1 VWYGPDPLAGQAPH
15 QRRIAAWTAIVAA
28 VVLLAPIA
36 GGTGPDAGSLRAQ
49 NVQIDA
55 SRQSAALALYA
66 IDSKLVRANADL
78 ASLRAESTRLKA
90 ERADAKRALR
100 LARHDTRVGE
110 HRLAERL
117 RRLYEEGDVSPLEI
131 LLGAK
136 SLDEALT
143 GLDSLNRIATQ
154 DKNVLAEVKRAHGA
168 LVRLDRAIAR
178 RQARIAGLEASAA
191 ATAASLAQAKAAKT
205 AYIGE
210 LASKRRLNEA
220 RIASVEAQSRAAQ
233 ARATALVREPVVVP
247 TSLPTTATLASAA
260 GPAAAGTT
268 MTVSATGYSLPGR
281 TATGLPVGWGVVA
294 VDPSVIPLGTRLT
307 IPGYGE
313 AVAADIGS
321 AVQGSMID
329 VWFPTVAQAQAWGR
343 RTITITLH

>member
-1 VWYGPDPLAGQAPH
+1 MAGQAPH

-28 VVLLAPIA
+28 VVLLAPAA
-36 GGTGPDAGSLRAQ
+36 GGAGPDAGSLRAQ

-66 IDSKLVRANADL
+66 IETKLVRANADL
-78 ASLRAESTRLKA
+78 ASLRAESTRLRA
-90 ERADAKRALR
+90 ERASANRALR

-110 HRLAERL
+110 KRLAERL

-143 GLDSLNRIATQ
+143 GLDNLNRIATQ
-154 DKNVLAEVKRAHGA
+154 DKNVLAEVKRARGA
-168 LVRLDRAIAR
+168 LVRLDHAVAR
-178 RQARIAGLEASAA
+178 RQARIARLEAAA
-191 ATAASLAQAKAAKT
+191 ATTAASLAQAKAAKT

-233 ARATALVREPVVVP
+233 ARAAALVREPVVVP
-247 TSLPTTATLASAA
+247 TSLPTTPTATLASAA
-260 GPAAAGTT
+260 QPAAGGTT
-268 MTVSATGYSLPGR
+268 MTVSATGYSLRGR

-313 AVAADIGS
+313 AVAADVGA
-321 AVQGSMID
+321 AVQGSTID
-329 VWFPTVAQAQAWGR
+329 VWFPTQAQAQAWGR
-343 RTITITLH
+343 RTVTITLH